1 MPLAQT
7 ILIAEDE
14 PSFRLAAFAFL
25 SSQGYQVEVCDSGKA
40 AVEALSRSHYDVV
53 ILDYRMPGMSGL
65 NVLQWMYEQKF
76 ETPVIMLTGV
86 GSETIAVEAL
96 KLGAYDYV
104 PKDNF
109 ELHHLSV
116 VINGVYERY
125 LFRKD
130 QKLREEFKRHRESD
144 RVTFDLFHST
154 LTSLSHILNNSI
166 SLLTLSLE
174 ENLMPLYPSISQ
186 EGQQHLK
193 SAFTEMRRQFEVL
206 SSGINSLLIL
216 SNAIHEKLTGT
227 KGYEEVQQDVSNSM
241 SKLII
246 EHRNVMDSEN

>member
-65 NVLQWMYEQKF
+65 NVLQWMYEQKS

-96 KLGAYDYV
+96 KLGAYDYI
-104 PKDNF
+104 PKDHL

-130 QKLREEFKRHRESD
+130 QKLREESKRHRESD

-166 SLLTLSLE
+166 SSLTLSLE
-174 ENLMPLYPSISQ
+174 ENFMPLYPSISQ

-193 SAFTEMRRQFEVL
+193 SAFTEMRQQFEIL

-227 KGYEEVQQDVSNSM
+227 KSYEEVQQDVSNSM

-246 EHRNVMDSEN
+246 EHRNAMDSEN